1 MMGAANAAPVA
12 AAVVAAVVAAAA
24 AVVALGGRLPRG
36 SVYRG
41 GGRLSRPDLVLQN
54 KQSS

>member
-12 AAVVAAVVAAAA
+12 AAAVAA
-24 AVVALGGRLPRG
+24 AVVVVAALGGRLPRG